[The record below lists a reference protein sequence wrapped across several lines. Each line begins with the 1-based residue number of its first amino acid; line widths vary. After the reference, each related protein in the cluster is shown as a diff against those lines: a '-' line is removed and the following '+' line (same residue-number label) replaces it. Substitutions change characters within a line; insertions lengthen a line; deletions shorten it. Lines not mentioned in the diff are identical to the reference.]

1 MWTSL
6 SITDVSR
13 GAEGFQFPSRCG
25 SAPAGSEPLMVGGL
39 LPRRGGS
46 FHPPAPP
53 PLSPW
58 ERLSRPSPQPGPPAH
73 SAGLPARLRGPC
85 SPPEPSEGESGLHSQ
100 PPGGWGQ
107 VAWGGGT
114 EPRRQGHPYLM
125 ASGQTSPRSPWG
137 VPRPGPGTWQ
147 VLKACSRFWQVSS
160 LRLGA
165 GRGYKRARLASKT
178 SGTSCPGLSHGN
190 SAWSGPP
197 LPWSQGPGD

>member
-1 MWTSL
+1 M
-6 SITDVSR
+6 
-13 GAEGFQFPSRCG
+13 G
-25 SAPAGSEPLMVGGL
+25 SCLAG
-39 LPRRGGS
+39 GGS

-114 EPRRQGHPYLM
+114 EPRRQGIPISRRQDKRPCAHPGECLDRALARGRCSKPVAGSGRSRACGWALGGGIKGPGWQAKRQVPAALACLM
-125 ASGQTSPRSPWG
+125 ATLPGQD
-137 VPRPGPGTWQ
+137 
-147 VLKACSRFWQVSS
+147 
-160 LRLGA
+160 RL
-165 GRGYKRARLASKT
+165 
-178 SGTSCPGLSHGN
+178 CPGARDRGTEPELGVFISCHTP
-190 SAWSGPP
+190 A
-197 LPWSQGPGD
+197 PGLQVRRA